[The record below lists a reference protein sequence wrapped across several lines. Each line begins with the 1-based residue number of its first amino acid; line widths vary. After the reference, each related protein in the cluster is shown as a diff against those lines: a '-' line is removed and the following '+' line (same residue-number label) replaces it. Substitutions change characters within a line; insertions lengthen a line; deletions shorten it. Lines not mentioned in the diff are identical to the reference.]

1 MRETGARVFR
11 RALRPKTTSRSL
23 CLEAQGFCCYL
34 LCGKCQSVS
43 SLSAG
48 DNQIAENTHL
58 CPSVCLL
65 SCREIID
72 DAATTAAQ
80 SGGEER
86 RTGREAAALIGNGC
100 GQNKAPRLFVLKMEG
115 KDARESQSVRRRET
129 AKSLANEGRGEPERG
144 GRDREE
150 AEGRDRERAE
160 GRDREKAE
168 GRERPLADA
177 GSEAERVRDQ
187 KTAAKTLFLEALGYC
202 CVLAV

>member
-1 MRETGARVFR
+1 
-11 RALRPKTTSRSL
+11 
-23 CLEAQGFCCYL
+23 
-34 LCGKCQSVS
+34 
-43 SLSAG
+43 
-48 DNQIAENTHL
+48 
-58 CPSVCLL
+58 
-65 SCREIID
+65 
-72 DAATTAAQ
+72 
-80 SGGEER
+80 
-86 RTGREAAALIGNGC
+86 
-100 GQNKAPRLFVLKMEG
+100 MEG